1 MVGEEIRVCSVVAV
15 AVAVLARTASASASA
30 SVRNGGRRREF
41 VCVLFFLSFFLSF
54 FLLFLSPRDE
64 VIATDEGKEGE
75 REGGSSPALLL
86 HPLPH

>member
-41 VCVLFFLSFFLSF
+41 VCVLLFLSFFLSPVF
-54 FLLFLSPRDE
+54 VPSGRGDCN
-64 VIATDEGKEGE
+64 
-75 REGGSSPALLL
+75 
-86 HPLPH
+86 